1 MRRPEL
7 ARSRRAAAPPE
18 RRAHRLCGPSLAR
31 SEGTVAFPPEHVGI
45 DSFHRFQ
52 TSDAEIVMIPDGVH
66 LHIGS
71 LLFEG
76 VDQIDLTGP
85 FEVLSRIPN
94 STYRIYGKTAEPVR
108 DLKGLRLT
116 PDATL
121 AEAPPLDVL
130 HVPGGFGQEALM
142 DDAEALGWIRQQ
154 AEGACAIFSVCT
166 GALLCGAAGLL
177 KGRRATTHWAS
188 FHLLPYFGAIPVNE
202 RVVVDGAWVFAAGVT
217 AGIDGALR
225 LAAELR
231 GDDAARTIQLYMVYA
246 PEPPF
251 DSGTPETAPAAI
263 LAQAR
268 QSVAGITA
276 QRETTARRIAN
287 RLGIDL
293 SGAAT

>member
-1 MRRPEL
+1 MNVIPHD
-7 ARSRRAAAPPE
+7 
-18 RRAHRLCGPSLAR
+18 AHL
-31 SEGTVAFPPEHVGI
+31 
-45 DSFHRFQ
+45 Q
-52 TSDAEIVMIPDGVH
+52 
-66 LHIGS
+66 IGS

-94 STYRIYGKTAEPVR
+94 STYRIYGTTAETVR

-116 PDATL
+116 PDASL

-142 DDAEALGWIRQQ
+142 EDEEVLAWIRLQ
-154 AEGACAIFSVCT
+154 AAGARSLFSVCT

-177 KGRRATTHWAS
+177 EGRRATTHWAS
-188 FHLLPYFGAIPVNE
+188 FHLLPFFGAIPVNQ
-202 RVVVDGAWVFAAGVT
+202 RVVVDGNWVFAAGVT

-231 GDDAARTIQLYMVYA
+231 GDEAAQTIQLQIAYA

-251 DSGTPETAPAAI
+251 DSGTPETAPAAV
-263 LAQAR
+263 LKQAR
-268 QSVAGITA
+268 ESMMSITA
-276 QRETTARRIAN
+276 QREATARRAAA
-287 RLGIDL
+287 RLGIVVAD
-293 SGAAT
+293 A

>member
-1 MRRPEL
+1 
-7 ARSRRAAAPPE
+7 
-18 RRAHRLCGPSLAR
+18 
-31 SEGTVAFPPEHVGI
+31 
-45 DSFHRFQ
+45 
-52 TSDAEIVMIPDGVH
+52 MIPHDTP
-66 LHIGS
+66 LQIGA

-94 STYRIYGKTAEPVR
+94 STYRIYGKTVEPVR
-108 DLKGLRLT
+108 DLRGLRLT
-116 PDATL
+116 PDAAL
-121 AEAPPLDVL
+121 ADAPQLDVL

-142 DDAEALGWIRQQ
+142 EDAEVLGWIARQ
-154 AEGACAIFSVCT
+154 AAGAHSVFSVCT

-177 KGRRATTHWAS
+177 RGRRATTHWAS
-188 FHLLPYFGAIPVNE
+188 FHLLPLFGAVPVNQ
-202 RVVVDGAWVFAAGVT
+202 RVVVDGNWVFAAGVT

-225 LAAELR
+225 LAADLR
-231 GDDAARTIQLYMVYA
+231 GDDAARAIQLYMVYA

-276 QRETTARRIAN
+276 QREATARRVAG
-287 RLGIDL
+287 RLGIAL
-293 SGAAT
+293 PAAAVE

>member
-1 MRRPEL
+1 
-7 ARSRRAAAPPE
+7 
-18 RRAHRLCGPSLAR
+18 
-31 SEGTVAFPPEHVGI
+31 
-45 DSFHRFQ
+45 
-52 TSDAEIVMIPDGVH
+52 MIPHDTH

-94 STYRIYGKTAEPVR
+94 STCRIYGKTAEPVR

-116 PDATL
+116 PDAAL
-121 AEAPPLDVL
+121 ADAPQLDVL

-142 DDAEALGWIRQQ
+142 EDAEVLGWIRRQ
-154 AEGACAIFSVCT
+154 ATGARSIFSVCT

-177 KGRRATTHWAS
+177 RGRRATTHWAS
-188 FHLLPYFGAIPVNE
+188 FHLLPFFGAISVNK
-202 RVVVDGAWVFAAGVT
+202 RVVVDGNWVFAAGVT

-231 GDDAARTIQLYMVYA
+231 GDETAQAIQLYMAYA

-263 LAQAR
+263 LDDAR
-268 QSVAGITA
+268 QSVRGITA
-276 QRETTARRIAN
+276 QREETARRAAA
-287 RLGIDL
+287 RLGIAVAMG
-293 SGAAT
+293 STK

>member
-1 MRRPEL
+1 MI
-7 ARSRRAAAPPE
+7 
-18 RRAHRLCGPSLAR
+18 AH
-31 SEGTVAFPPEHVGI
+31 
-45 DSFHRFQ
+45 D
-52 TSDAEIVMIPDGVH
+52 VH
-66 LHIGS
+66 LRIGS
-71 LLFEG
+71 LLFEDI
-76 VDQIDLTGP
+76 DQIDLTGP

-94 STYRIYGKTAEPVR
+94 STYRIYAKTMAPVR

-142 DDAEALGWIRQQ
+142 EDEEVLRWIREQ
-154 AEGACAIFSVCT
+154 AAGACRLFSVCT

-188 FHLLPYFGAIPVNE
+188 FHLLPLFGATPVNE
-202 RVVVDGAWVFAAGVT
+202 RVVVDGSFVFAAGVT

-231 GDDAARTIQLYMVYA
+231 GDDAARAIQLYMAYA

-251 DSGTPETAPAAI
+251 DSGTPETAPPEI
-263 LAQAR
+263 LHRTRQATR
-268 QSVAGITA
+268 AITA
-276 QRETTARRIAN
+276 QREETARRVAA
-287 RLGIDL
+287 RLGVVVEENQSL
-293 SGAAT
+293 MR